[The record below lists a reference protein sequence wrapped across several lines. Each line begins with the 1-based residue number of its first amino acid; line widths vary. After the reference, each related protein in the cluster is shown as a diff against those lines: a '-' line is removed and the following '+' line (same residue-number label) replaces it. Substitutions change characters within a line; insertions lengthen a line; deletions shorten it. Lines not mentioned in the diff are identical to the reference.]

1 MAATGYGRW
10 PSYGCGRNPEQ
21 ILRPG
26 VARFLN
32 HSRAVE
38 DAMQKVVIVNGTTD
52 LLDMVQPV
60 LTAGHYDVVFVE
72 SNSHAYSHIKQEKP
86 SLIILCID
94 MHERE
99 GFQVLSM
106 LKLDQDT
113 REIPLLTCLSEYELP
128 AESTTFGE
136 REFADDEDML
146 EAVPAAT
153 MN

>member
-1 MAATGYGRW
+1 
-10 PSYGCGRNPEQ
+10 
-21 ILRPG
+21 
-26 VARFLN
+26 
-32 HSRAVE
+32 
-38 DAMQKVVIVNGTTD
+38 MQKVVIVNGTTD

-72 SNSHAYSHIKQEKP
+72 SNSHAYSHIKREKP
-86 SLIILCID
+86 SLIILCLD

-106 LKLDQDT
+106 LKIDQDT

-128 AESTTFGE
+128 VESTTFGE
-136 REFADDEDML
+136 RDLPDDDDML
-146 EAVPAAT
+146 EAPMPAAS